1 MKIVKDLDEIVYDK
15 KSAVTVGTFDGVH
28 CGHKE
33 IIRKLNAVK
42 DSKGLRS
49 VIVTFD
55 PHPQI
60 VLRNRSHDIKI
71 LSTLSEKLEIFK
83 ELNID
88 LVYVINFTKEFSQ
101 TPAERFYKDYLI
113 EKIGMT
119 DLILGYDHMFGK
131 NREGNFDTLKELSG
145 KYDFTVDKVE
155 EYKPDGEHI
164 SSTVIRNLLEEGNVE
179 KAERLLGR
187 YYSLEGIVVKG
198 KKLGREIGFPTANIQ
213 IDDEFKLIPKT
224 GIYATEVFLGN
235 EKFYGMMNI
244 GTNPTVTDDKSIK
257 IEVNI
262 FDFNKD
268 VYGEKIRV
276 NLTNY
281 IREEKKFKSLDELM
295 ENITGDKEEI
305 LKLKNKSK
313 INQ

>member
-1 MKIVKDLDEIVYDK
+1 M
-15 KSAVTVGTFDGVH
+15 
-28 CGHKE
+28 
-33 IIRKLNAVK
+33 
-42 DSKGLRS
+42 
-49 VIVTFD
+49 
-55 PHPQI
+55 
-60 VLRNRSHDIKI
+60 
-71 LSTLSEKLEIFK
+71 
-83 ELNID
+83 
-88 LVYVINFTKEFSQ
+88 
-101 TPAERFYKDYLI
+101 
-113 EKIGMT
+113 
-119 DLILGYDHMFGK
+119 
-131 NREGNFDTLKELSG
+131 
-145 KYDFTVDKVE
+145 
-155 EYKPDGEHI
+155 
-164 SSTVIRNLLEEGNVE
+164 E

-187 YYSLEGIVVKG
+187 YYSLEGVVVKG

-213 IDDEFKLIPKT
+213 VDDEFKLIPRT

-268 VYGEKIRV
+268 IYGEKIRV